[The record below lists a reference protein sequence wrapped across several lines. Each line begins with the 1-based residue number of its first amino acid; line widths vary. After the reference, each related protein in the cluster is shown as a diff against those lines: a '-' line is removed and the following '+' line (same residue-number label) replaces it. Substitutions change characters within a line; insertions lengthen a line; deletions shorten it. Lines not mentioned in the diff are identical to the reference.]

1 MKCNKCGKE
10 MEYAD
15 AQICLCLYCGNF
27 IRWSDSSSTPQT
39 QFNSSSTQQTQFNE
53 TQNLKPIGW
62 ICPVCGRGVSPFE
75 SSCPCYI
82 KPINVASTTDTAPK
96 LSDYSKIL
104 AGTET
109 PEAIFTKGE

>member
-10 MEYAD
+10 MEYANG
-15 AQICLCLYCGNF
+15 QICLCLHCGNF
-27 IRWSDSSSTPQT
+27 IWWSD
-39 QFNSSSTQQTQFNE
+39 SSSTQQTQFNE
-53 TQNLKPIGW
+53 TQNPKPIGW
-62 ICPVCGRGVSPFE
+62 ICPICGRGVSPFE

-82 KPINVASTTDTAPK
+82 KPINVVSTTDTVPK

-104 AGTET
+104 AGVET

>member
-1 MKCNKCGKE
+1 MKCNKCGRE
-10 MEYAD
+10 MKYSENGKLY
-15 AQICLCLYCGNF
+15 ICLYCGNF
-27 IRWSDSSSTPQT
+27 IWLSD
-39 QFNSSSTQQTQFNE
+39 SSSTQQTQFNE
-53 TQNLKPIGW
+53 TQSLKPIGW

-82 KPINVASTTDTAPK
+82 KPINATSTTDTVPK

-104 AGTET
+104 AGVET